1 MYAPF
6 KLEREYIDRF
16 SNLGIDY
23 EPLMDG
29 EYSHDDIIEYL
40 DWEEREKERQL
51 PEYTEPIIEEAPQV
65 EAPQV
70 EVPQAITPQ
79 VSTQEPLPIEAPVVE
94 QIAAPTAEPYDIT
107 IDDAYTRFKLG
118 MSQILGGPA
127 WLVKMAGEAIGSEDM
142 ARLGTEMTNLSDQ
155 TSRELMN
162 QLSEGAKRDMANT
175 LFEFT
180 DPESFIPTGLKEGA
194 TPSAFLG
201 HVVQGAGST
210 VPMLAAG
217 GGVTQVAKWLLPKL
231 GVNLSPGALAWLG
244 LGSTEAALTG
254 SNVARGTHETIHS
267 TPRPIVYESE
277 FFKAISEEIRK
288 TNPNATDEDLA
299 EFAVNEL
306 ANETAL
312 QTGVLSGAVVGVTIA
327 PFARLLGRLGI
338 GGSGATREGLI
349 GAVFKGTTYNFAQE
363 WTQGGSEKL
372 LDNYSDWVAGRP
384 KRPWFEVGQQ
394 AALEGAAGGP
404 LGGTVAGITR
414 LATPDTVT
422 PQPDIVTPPDTTE
435 VVAEAKE
442 PDIVPKIEVTE
453 ETKIPPFATEPEY
466 EAYQAKQK
474 EEAYQV
480 KRAESDKLKAE
491 KEAAMSD
498 EEKAE
503 VKETARLTTV
513 YTELSALTKDVREG
527 VIGNSYEEWNTEKK
541 YRGIIAKLRGS
552 RIKGFKK
559 ESTLEDVF
567 AANNITGES
576 IDEWNETGVVPEQQI
591 VEEKK
596 PEEPV
601 KVEDEQAEV
610 VEGQV
615 EDQVADETV
624 DQAAPVTE
632 GVVEEPKVHTKEEL
646 MEMFPWEFDEKKV
659 GDRARLAKEFDRY
672 VKARVNNKPAI
683 LKKIENLYATFKP
696 VKPTVEKVE
705 PPVVEKKPTVAKKV
719 EPTKAEIK
727 AKEKTEKAIKDAQE
741 KEAQKLKDDAEK
753 AKAQAKKEREQA
765 AKEAKDAK
773 EKERKAN
780 AEVKRK
786 EKEAKAAKVLADKEA
801 RKKLKDEKT
810 KEKQKKAEEK
820 AKVKAKA
827 LEVAKKE
834 AEKAEKEAKEA
845 QDKKDA
851 TAKKHKAIQTTP
863 VGKKAKQE
871 AKKLLEDT
879 QPVKSVVLQ
888 RATVV
893 SVEPNLD
900 DKSKYVVV
908 LKVPQGERTIKPK
921 GGFRTKSKAEEFA
934 RMIRTNEN
942 GLAESTDQDR
952 RTTALDLYDTER
964 VTKEEKAKLK
974 SKQEKRKIDA
984 QAKAGIK
991 LAINKLLTDPKNKR
1005 ERDFILNVIRS
1016 GKKDQDYIMQAYNV
1030 VNEKTKELELLLAG
1044 KASKG
1049 KIRSEKTNVTIRAL
1063 TREIQE
1069 NKTAIDN
1076 WKNQVLVMGGKWAAD
1091 VEETTEESE
1100 FILKEY
1106 GTPENLAEAYANNM
1120 KGLREL
1126 LKTSKLKVPAEYVW
1140 DTKGYFRYLSGK
1152 KLNKTEE
1159 EDFRL
1164 TLAKKIISKEKRILK
1179 KILDQNI
1186 AGIHGYN
1193 DALGMARKAYDVLQK
1208 SHDRYMEALNANAD
1222 KKILKALAKDVTD
1235 AEEALLNT
1243 ANVLISH
1250 KLSHNNEVA
1259 SLDLSKHRAAY
1270 LWINEHYGG
1279 DPFFITEGKLSLA
1292 KLKEQAKEFKIR
1304 TTKGDTRKS
1313 IAQKIADKAFNAT
1326 VDGHTF
1332 GVEFIVTDNLQE
1344 AKEKYATKVKS
1355 IVDTFKNAKVVATKT
1370 EGIVAFKGKD
1380 DKAFMR
1386 KYMNISAEE
1395 NLVRS
1400 IDDLIAD
1407 INYGSFLPSGVKP
1420 EDVLTSLDYTKV
1432 LKDETD
1438 LGKLLNE
1445 HKKSSSRLTMATRA
1459 APQIIYPSPTA
1470 SKTIIDEDEA
1480 TTEALTEAVEGQVQQ
1495 PTILPSKKL
1504 TEQQTEQL
1512 ALDKERVVTLKES
1525 MAEEETTIVV
1535 KKQAKWDATSEVDKK
1550 LDDIRAKYKLTDK
1563 QRNKLLSK
1571 KDGKQQFDKIKKD
1584 MQKEF
1589 EPLLKKRSDILSR
1602 ESKKYNKLE
1611 KDSTKKLKKLKG
1623 ELTQI
1628 QKGIDSLERSEK
1640 TLGKRGEK
1648 KKRATIRRKKDEF
1661 FNKQKKE
1668 FDQAEKLAKDL
1679 DKFETILV
1687 EIGLRQEEQVAIK
1700 GGAMRKKGTPVASR
1714 TEELQAALEEGS
1726 ASRKRIAEAR
1736 KKASLEVKSM
1746 RTKKGIRIQKPTD
1759 AVAKK
1764 TLKRLNKMKKDG
1776 SVPLEFDGKMRK
1788 LHYHHSVSKG
1798 GVDTILVY
1806 KNVGGKIREL
1816 PLATVTVDKKKIHI
1830 DYFRS
1835 NITSSQSSEAMQK
1848 IENKEAVSIADVQ
1861 AGVDIAISDVRSK
1874 RGKKKAIGTQ
1884 LVDEER
1890 LELVLKSRPTREGY
1904 DQPWFSD
1911 QEAKQYEENVD
1922 GLDLIIEAS
1931 VSNLQLKDKEAR
1943 DVKKRF
1949 KPTDKIFKEQQK
1961 KSAETNAIIADLEN
1975 KIKSAEGT
1983 LKKTRAK
1990 KKIKELENTIF
2001 KLDGKLRTV
2010 RNEAFKHAGFSPM
2023 MPRVELKEEH
2033 RDFDTIIKMAGD
2045 PFYSDQEMLKV
2056 QEDFDALQNA
2066 NKRVLKLREDNK
2078 LECP

>member
-1 MYAPF
+1 M
-6 KLEREYIDRF
+6 
-16 SNLGIDY
+16 
-23 EPLMDG
+23 
-29 EYSHDDIIEYL
+29 
-40 DWEEREKERQL
+40 
-51 PEYTEPIIEEAPQV
+51 
-65 EAPQV
+65 
-70 EVPQAITPQ
+70 
-79 VSTQEPLPIEAPVVE
+79 
-94 QIAAPTAEPYDIT
+94 
-107 IDDAYTRFKLG
+107 
-118 MSQILGGPA
+118 
-127 WLVKMAGEAIGSEDM
+127 
-142 ARLGTEMTNLSDQ
+142 
-155 TSRELMN
+155 
-162 QLSEGAKRDMANT
+162 
-175 LFEFT
+175 
-180 DPESFIPTGLKEGA
+180 
-194 TPSAFLG
+194 
-201 HVVQGAGST
+201 
-210 VPMLAAG
+210 
-217 GGVTQVAKWLLPKL
+217 
-231 GVNLSPGALAWLG
+231 
-244 LGSTEAALTG
+244 
-254 SNVARGTHETIHS
+254 
-267 TPRPIVYESE
+267 
-277 FFKAISEEIRK
+277 
-288 TNPNATDEDLA
+288 
-299 EFAVNEL
+299 
-306 ANETAL
+306 
-312 QTGVLSGAVVGVTIA
+312 
-327 PFARLLGRLGI
+327 
-338 GGSGATREGLI
+338 
-349 GAVFKGTTYNFAQE
+349 
-363 WTQGGSEKL
+363 
-372 LDNYSDWVAGRP
+372 AGRP
-384 KRPWFEVGQQ
+384 ARPWFEVGQQ
-394 AALEGAAGGP
+394 SMLEGTAGGP

-422 PQPDIVTPPDTTE
+422 QQPDIVTPPDATE
-435 VVAEAKE
+435 VVGEVKE
-442 PDIVPKIEVTE
+442 PDIVPKVEVTE
-453 ETKIPPFATEPEY
+453 EAKIPPFATEPEY
-466 EAYQAKQK
+466 EAYQTKQK

-480 KRAESDKLKAE
+480 KRVESDKLKAE
-491 KEAAMSD
+491 KEASMSD

-503 VKETARLTTV
+503 AKETEKLNIG
-513 YTELSALTKDVREG
+513 YEGLWELKNDVRTG
-527 VIGNSYEEWNTEKK
+527 VIGNSIDDWNAQEKYK
-541 YRGIIAKLRGS
+541 KLITKLKTKG
-552 RIKGFKK
+552 IKGFKK
-559 ESTLEDVF
+559 ESVIENVF
-567 AANNITGES
+567 ASNNITEEGL
-576 IDEWNETGVVPEQQI
+576 DEWKKSGTLPEKV
-591 VEEKK
+591 VEEK
-596 PEEPV
+596 
-601 KVEDEQAEV
+601 
-610 VEGQV
+610 VEGEVAEQFKQNL
-615 EDQVADETV
+615 EDKVADETV
-624 DQAAPVTE
+624 EQAAPVTDQAE
-632 GVVEEPKVHTKEEL
+632 PVVVTDKTLTYDEL
-646 MEMFPWEFDEKKV
+646 KDRFPWHTQTID
-659 GDRARLAKEFDRY
+659 KEFKRY
-672 VKARVNNKPAI
+672 VSAVDENKAPI
-683 LKKIENLYATFKP
+683 LKKIEKLYSK
-696 VKPTVEKVE
+696 VKIPKEAEKVE
-705 PPVVEKKPTVAKKV
+705 PPVVEKKPTVVKKA

-727 AKEKTEKAIKDAQE
+727 AKEKTEKAIKDAQK

-786 EKEAKAAKVLADKEA
+786 EKEAKAAQVLADKEA

-810 KEKQKKAEEK
+810 KEKQKEADEK

-834 AEKAEKEAKEA
+834 AEKAKKEAKEA

-851 TAKKHKAIQTTP
+851 TAKKHKEIQKTP

-871 AKKLLEDT
+871 AKKLLEDA
-879 QPVKSVVLQ
+879 QPVKAVVLEP
-888 RATVV
+888 ATVI

-974 SKQEKRKIDA
+974 SKQEKRKSDA

-1016 GKKDQDYIMQAYNV
+1016 GKKDQDYIMQAHNV

-1091 VEETTEESE
+1091 VEETTEGAE

-1120 KGLREL
+1120 KGMREL
-1126 LKTSKLKVPAEYVW
+1126 FKTSKLKIPAEYVW

-1152 KLNKTEE
+1152 KLTKTEE
-1159 EDFRL
+1159 GDFRL
-1164 TLAKKIISKEKRILK
+1164 KLAKKIISKEKRILK
-1179 KILDQNI
+1179 KILNQNI

-1193 DALGMARKAYDVLQK
+1193 DALGMAQKAYEVLQK
-1208 SHDRYMEALNANAD
+1208 SHDRYMEALNINAD

-1235 AEEALLNT
+1235 AEETLLNT
-1243 ANVLISH
+1243 ASVLISH

-1270 LWINEHYGG
+1270 LWINEHYWG
-1279 DPFFITEGKLSLA
+1279 DPDYIFADKKLTLI

-1304 TTKGDTRKS
+1304 ITKGDDRRS
-1313 IAQKIADKAFNAT
+1313 IADKIADKAFNAT

-1332 GVEFIVTDNLQE
+1332 GVEFIVTNNLQE
-1344 AKEKYATKVKS
+1344 AKEKYANKIKS

-1459 APQIIYPSPTA
+1459 APQIIYPTPTA
-1470 SKTIIDEDEA
+1470 GKTIPDEDDV
-1480 TTEALTEAVEGQVQQ
+1480 TTDAFTEAVEGQVQE

-1504 TEQQTEQL
+1504 TEEQTEQL
-1512 ALDKERVVTLKES
+1512 ALDKERVGTIKES
-1525 MAEEETTIVV
+1525 MAEEETTIVI
-1535 KKQAKWDATSEVDKK
+1535 KKQAKWDATSEVDEK

-1563 QRNKLLSK
+1563 DRKQLLST
-1571 KDGKQQFDKIKKD
+1571 KDGEQQFEKIKKD

-1602 ESKKYNKLE
+1602 ESKKYNTLE

-1640 TLGKRGEK
+1640 TLGKRSEK
-1648 KKRATIRRKKDEF
+1648 KKRATIREKKDEF

-1668 FDQAEKLAKDL
+1668 FAQAEKLAKDL

-1687 EIGLRQEEQVAIK
+1687 EIGLKQEEQVAIK
-1700 GGAMRKKGTPVASR
+1700 GGAMIKKGTPVASR
-1714 TEELQAALEEGS
+1714 TEELQASLEEGS
-1726 ASRKRIAEAR
+1726 AERKRVAKIREAR
-1736 KKASLEVKSM
+1736 KNAP
-1746 RTKKGIRIQKPTD
+1746 RIKKGIRIQKPTD

-1764 TLKRLNKMKKDG
+1764 TLKRINKMKKDG

-1788 LHYHHSVSKG
+1788 LHYNHAVTEK
-1798 GVDTILVY
+1798 GVDDILVY
-1806 KNVGGKIREL
+1806 KNVGGKIGEL
-1816 PLATVTVDKKKIHI
+1816 PLATVTIDQKKIHI

-1835 NITSSQSSEAMQK
+1835 NITSSQSSEAMKK
-1848 IENKEAVSIADVQ
+1848 IENREAVSIADVQ

-1890 LELVLKSRPTREGY
+1890 LELVLTSRPTREGY

-1911 QEAKQYEENVD
+1911 QEAEQYEKNVD
-1922 GLDLIIEAS
+1922 GLDLVIEAD
-1931 VSNLQLKDKEAR
+1931 VSNLQLKGKKATDA
-1943 DVKKRF
+1943 KKRF

-1961 KSAETNAIIADLEN
+1961 KSAETHAIIDGLEN
-1975 KIKSAEGT
+1975 KIKSAEDT

-1990 KKIKELENTIF
+1990 NKIKELENKIF
-2001 KLDGKLRTV
+2001 KWDNELRTV
-2010 RNEAFKHAGFSPM
+2010 HNEALTHAGFSPM
-2023 MPRVELKEEH
+2023 MPRIELTEKP
-2033 RDFDTIIKMAGD
+2033 RDFDAVIKMQGD
-2045 PFYSDQEMLKV
+2045 PFYSDQETLRIQK
-2056 QEDFDALQNA
+2056 DFDALQNA